1 MYSRSS
7 SITTPGKE
15 SIMAVIKGGNVIA
28 GVSQPGY
35 SISAAGAPTVNVTGL
50 GLSGVGDL
58 YTDTTAGKLY
68 ICTATNGTS
77 TITWTVVGTQ
87 V

>member
-1 MYSRSS
+1 
-7 SITTPGKE
+7 
-15 SIMAVIKGGNVIA
+15 MAVIEPGKVIPGA
-28 GVSQPGY
+28 GLDAPLRN
-35 SISAAGAPTVNVTGL
+35 AGAPTVNVTFL
-50 GLSGVGDL
+50 GVAVVGSL
-58 YTDTTAGKLY
+58 LIDTTNGKLY